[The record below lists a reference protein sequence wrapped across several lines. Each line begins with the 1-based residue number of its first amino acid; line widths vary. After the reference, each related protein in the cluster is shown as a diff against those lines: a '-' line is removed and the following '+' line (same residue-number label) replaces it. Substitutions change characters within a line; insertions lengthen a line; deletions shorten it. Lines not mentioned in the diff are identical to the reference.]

1 MRKGSTRRQIEAG
14 LVFSLLVILSGSLI
28 QPLKAQES
36 PAAAAPKSAPDA
48 NSPATKPATPDPDS
62 AAPGVPND
70 AAAEPIDIQ
79 SRPTAIFHGQAKWE
93 DGFAS
98 LMNAQSKIKEAL
110 EKSGLK
116 QTGKALTVFTQTD
129 DSGFTYDAML
139 PLAEKPEGKE
149 QLSDDVKFG
158 SSPSGKAIKFQ
169 HRGSYD
175 DIDSSY
181 DLITAYLDE
190 KGLEA
195 RNFFIE
201 EYLTDLKSADDQN
214 LAVDIYVFIK

>member
-1 MRKGSTRRQIEAG
+1 MRKGSTRRQIQAG

-28 QPLKAQES
+28 QPLKAQEN
-36 PAAAAPKSAPDA
+36 PAAAAPKPAPGAD
-48 NSPATKPATPDPDS
+48 PAVKPTSPDPDS
-62 AAPGVPND
+62 AAPGIPND

-98 LMNAQSKIKEAL
+98 LVSAQSKIKQAL

-116 QTGKALTVFTQTD
+116 QSGKALTVFTQTD

-149 QLSDDVKFG
+149 QLNDEVKFG

-175 DIDSSY
+175 DIDSTY

-201 EYLTDLKSADDQN
+201 EYLGDLKSADDQN